1 VAEGG
6 GLLNRYRLVKAY
18 RGFESLRLRQLLFF
32 RGLAANWRSKI
43 APQMPRLPS
52 MITVSVGTTVRRQH
66 SRSWPFLFELK
77 GIPAQYG
84 VDIKRAIEM
93 GGSRGER
100 HSLLIDLF
108 RLSYKFTCTVS
119 L

>member
-1 VAEGG
+1 
-6 GLLNRYRLVKAY
+6 
-18 RGFESLRLRQLLFF
+18 LLFF

-93 GGSRGER
+93 GGITRR
-100 HSLLIDLF
+100 TAQPFDRFISLIL
-108 RLSYKFTCTVS
+108 
-119 L
+119 

>member
-93 GGSRGER
+93 GGITRR
-100 HSLLIDLF
+100 TAQPFDRLISLIL
-108 RLSYKFTCTVS
+108 
-119 L
+119 